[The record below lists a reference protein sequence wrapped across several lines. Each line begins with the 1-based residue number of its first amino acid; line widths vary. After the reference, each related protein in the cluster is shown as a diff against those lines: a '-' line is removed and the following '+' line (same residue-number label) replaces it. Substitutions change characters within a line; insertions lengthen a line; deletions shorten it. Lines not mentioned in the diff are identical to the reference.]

1 MPPRMTHLCRGHVT
15 RLVTGA
21 GAGLDIAAEVEQ
33 EAHDLGLALH
43 RRRGE
48 RFSWFRP
55 AVNLG
60 LALHRGTG
68 EGGRFSWFRPALD
81 LNPALHHIGG
91 EVHLV

>member
-43 RRRGE
+43 RRRGGG
-48 RFSWFRP
+48 S
-55 AVNLG
+55 AGLG
-60 LALHRGTG
+60 LHWIST
-68 EGGRFSWFRPALD
+68 RPCT
-81 LNPALHHIGG
+81 I
-91 EVHLV
+91 